1 MAGMR
6 ELTPEEKAKPYS
18 KYYDREHAGPTPELA
33 PLLAGHSHG
42 RGRERQRLGG
52 GPPSHAA
59 LHAPDPC

>member
-33 PLLAGHSHG
+33 PLLAGHS
-42 RGRERQRLGG
+42 LMD
-52 GPPSHAA
+52 AA
-59 LHAPDPC
+59 ESGSG